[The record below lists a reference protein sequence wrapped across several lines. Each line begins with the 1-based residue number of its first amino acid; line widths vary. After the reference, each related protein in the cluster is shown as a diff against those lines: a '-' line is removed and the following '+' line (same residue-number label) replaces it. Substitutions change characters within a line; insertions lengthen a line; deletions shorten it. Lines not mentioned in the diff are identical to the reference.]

1 MKVNLDNG
9 KPRAVYAHT
18 VERVDGGL
26 RATITL
32 SNRLGVILERHVRS
46 APTQDEATQAAPNA
60 LSGRWTWSPPEAAG
74 GG

>member
-18 VERVDGGL
+18 VERVDGGW

-32 SNRLGVILERHVRS
+32 SNRLGVILERHVRFAS
-46 APTQDEATQAAPNA
+46 TQNEATQAALNA
-60 LSGRWTWSPPEAAG
+60 LSGRWTWSPPVVAG
-74 GG
+74 EG